1 MNELFA
7 FNSFPSGT
15 GNEGGNIK
23 QLHLH
28 LMFDPQEGQVI

>member
-1 MNELFA
+1 MNSLLLIV
-7 FNSFPSGT
+7 SPSGT

-28 LMFDPQEGQVI
+28 LVFDLQEGQVI